1 MAKGF
6 AQGWLQK
13 RVSPVVNFKLFLDV
27 YLKVRANGGGFLWSG
42 ILVGTVFCNSNCS
55 LACVRSAL
63 SGLSPGIWHRPGFN
77 WAGRKVGQDL
87 CVRTGLAE
95 KNFLLAS
102 FILSQIQK
110 FQFLMIILGKGS
122 RFHLCLAQLKCW
134 RKVPWW
140 ETDPFPA
147 KTELLIWC

>member
-1 MAKGF
+1 M
-6 AQGWLQK
+6 
-13 RVSPVVNFKLFLDV
+13 
-27 YLKVRANGGGFLWSG
+27 
-42 ILVGTVFCNSNCS
+42 GTVFCNSNCS

-87 CVRTGLAE
+87 FVRTGLAE

-134 RKVPWW
+134 RKVP
-140 ETDPFPA
+140 
-147 KTELLIWC
+147 